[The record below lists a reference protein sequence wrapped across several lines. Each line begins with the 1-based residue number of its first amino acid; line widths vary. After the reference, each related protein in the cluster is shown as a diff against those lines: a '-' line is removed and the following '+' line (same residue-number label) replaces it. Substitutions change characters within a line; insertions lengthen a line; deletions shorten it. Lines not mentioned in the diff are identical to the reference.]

1 LLTCVTSKLT
11 KYIILT
17 ASERINITPAKKRRI
32 EENIYLGQ
40 NLKSMK
46 CIRITLLILLTGT
59 SALLN
64 AAGNLGWG
72 ATTFSK
78 DTLFLGDTLIITTS
92 LKNYD
97 VQAYNDSVGFAL
109 TINSVLNV
117 NQNIF
122 PNPYPVQPVSISAG
136 DSLPASL
143 IIVITPAYFLVGPD
157 ILVVWP
163 KAKGG
168 TQAHDSIV
176 KTIIVLDPTLG
187 IDKQQKNLPLVNY
200 RNNML
205 FVSSGDPETQL
216 NRVRIFNL
224 LGEELINAP
233 LDEKNSIP
241 FNKEPNGIYLAEV
254 NYNGTQKR
262 IIRIVKY

>member
-1 LLTCVTSKLT
+1 M
-11 KYIILT
+11 
-17 ASERINITPAKKRRI
+17 
-32 EENIYLGQ
+32 
-40 NLKSMK
+40 KS
-46 CIRITLLILLTGT
+46 IRITLLVLLIG
-59 SALLN
+59 SSVLLK

-78 DTLFLGDTLIITTS
+78 DTLFLGDTLFITTS

-97 VQAYNDSVGFAL
+97 TQTYNDSVGFAL

-122 PNPYPVQPVSISAG
+122 PNPYPVQPISIPIG

-168 TQAHDSIV
+168 AQAHDSIV

-187 IDKQQKNLPLVNY
+187 IDKQQKNLPSVLY
-200 RNNML
+200 RDNTL
-205 FVSSGDPETQL
+205 FLSSEDPATQL

-224 LGEELINAP
+224 LGEELIDAP
-233 LDEKNSIP
+233 LNDKNSIP
-241 FNKEPNGIYLAEV
+241 FSKEPNGIYLAEV
-254 NYNGTQKR
+254 YYNAREKR
-262 IIRIVKY
+262 VFKVIKY